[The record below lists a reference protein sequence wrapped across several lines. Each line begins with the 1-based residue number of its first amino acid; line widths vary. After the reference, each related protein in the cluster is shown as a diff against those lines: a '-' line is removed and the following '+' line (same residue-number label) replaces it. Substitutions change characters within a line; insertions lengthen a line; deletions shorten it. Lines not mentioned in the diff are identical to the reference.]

1 MAYSSYTQICLRP
14 FCLIKGQV
22 LKRVHDVP
30 KWKKLDKLFS
40 RQFWYLNR
48 SLSTGNKKSCL
59 LSICLGVACLPN
71 SLHYKVLDK
80 YVWIKTSSTKIIP
93 RIHFEIGTINTK
105 IFLYTEI
112 HSPNHKYGIAEYD
125 FNLLLGKPFFH

>member
-80 YVWIKTSSTKIIP
+80 YACIQISSTKIIP
-93 RIHFEIGTINTK
+93 RIHFDIVT
-105 IFLYTEI
+105 FLHTYI
-112 HSPNHKYGIAEYD
+112 HSPNHRYGIAEYD
-125 FNLLLGKPFFH
+125 FNLLLGKPSFH